1 MADTNDLEAAA
12 FFTGGHHKD
21 VVNTF
26 FECKEGIS
34 IGFLVILTL
43 GVLTMWYILY
53 TKITMGR
60 RKRELASLS
69 YWEQMID
76 FGQALLDGGEFS
88 VKSFYMFSSKS
99 ILCVFDHGRLLI
111 FDSETVF
118 ANRLHG
124 HLFLIQL
131 EANPER
137 VRVKKVRSGLPCLT
151 YFSYLPS
158 AHTTYFSYLDAPSPS
173 PHTLRY
179 SSPPLSRPHLRQI
192 HQFQTWFYSNS
203 TMYIPTL

>member
-60 RKRELASLS
+60 RKRSVT
-69 YWEQMID
+69 
-76 FGQALLDGGEFS
+76 GE
-88 VKSFYMFSSKS
+88 
-99 ILCVFDHGRLLI
+99 GRLESVDELI
-111 FDSETVF
+111 SF
-118 ANRLHG
+118 
-124 HLFLIQL
+124 
-131 EANPER
+131 
-137 VRVKKVRSGLPCLT
+137 VRSL
-151 YFSYLPS
+151 
-158 AHTTYFSYLDAPSPS
+158 
-173 PHTLRY
+173 
-179 SSPPLSRPHLRQI
+179 I
-192 HQFQTWFYSNS
+192 
-203 TMYIPTL
+203 YIGR

>member
-60 RKRELASLS
+60 RKRELVSLS

-76 FGQALLDGGEFS
+76 FGQALLYGGEF
-88 VKSFYMFSSKS
+88 F
-99 ILCVFDHGRLLI
+99 
-111 FDSETVF
+111 
-118 ANRLHG
+118 
-124 HLFLIQL
+124 
-131 EANPER
+131 
-137 VRVKKVRSGLPCLT
+137 
-151 YFSYLPS
+151 
-158 AHTTYFSYLDAPSPS
+158 
-173 PHTLRY
+173 
-179 SSPPLSRPHLRQI
+179 RQI
-192 HQFQTWFYSNS
+192 FLHAQFQ
-203 TMYIPTL
+203 IHPKGCV

>member
-76 FGQALLDGGEFS
+76 FGQALLYGGEFS
-88 VKSFYMFSSKS
+88 VKSFYMLSSKS
-99 ILCVFDHGRLLI
+99 ILRFDHGRLLI
-111 FDSETVF
+111 FGSETGF
-118 ANRLHG
+118 TNRLHG